1 MTVTI
6 SAEAKKVLDDNLAI
20 QATVNPDGTPDIGPK
35 GSLRSYDDTHIIYNE
50 RTARQTLKNLQ
61 NGSKI
66 IVLAIDLPHHT
77 GYRFFGTPHL
87 YAPGTAI
94 YNEAVEWAKN
104 NGQKDPAYA
113 VLIDVER
120 VDHL

>member
-1 MTVTI
+1 MTVITP
-6 SAEAKKVLDDNLAI
+6 EAKAVLDDNLAI

-50 RTARQTLKNLQ
+50 RTARQTLKNIE

-66 IVLAIDLPHHT
+66 IVVAIDLAKHS

-87 YAPGTAI
+87 FGEGTPEFA
-94 YNEAVEWAKN
+94 NAEQWAAG
-104 NGQKDPAYA
+104 NGQKAPKYA

-120 VDHL
+120 VDKL

>member
-1 MTVTI
+1 MTVI
-6 SAEAKKVLDDNLAI
+6 SAEAKAVLDANLAV

-50 RTARQTLKNLQ
+50 RTARQTLANIE

-66 IVLAIDLPHHT
+66 IVLAIDLAKHS

-87 YAPGTAI
+87 RGEGTEEYAAA
-94 YNEAVEWAKN
+94 EQWATE
-104 NGQKDPAYA
+104 NGQKSPKYA

-120 VDHL
+120 VDQL